1 MANLTVT
8 QGEKWI
14 GKLAIRLVGISCLAS
29 SFLEIIIQ
37 KNMDRQLSKREKKIA
52 KACID
57 KGLEAEFREGMENF
71 DVIIRDWREGK
82 FTSNREAYHQLYK
95 AIHTKNKAIS
105 GRYDGL
111 SGSHRFMAVAAIL
124 NDGYITED
132 DVKDFSEETKS
143 ALNNLLQFWKNI

>member
-1 MANLTVT
+1 
-8 QGEKWI
+8 
-14 GKLAIRLVGISCLAS
+14 
-29 SFLEIIIQ
+29 
-37 KNMDRQLSKREKKIA
+37 MDRQLSKRDKKIA

-82 FTSNREAYHQLYK
+82 FTSNREAYHQLDK
-95 AIHTKNKAIS
+95 AIHMKNKAIS
-105 GRYDGL
+105 RRYDRL
-111 SGSHRFMAVAAIL
+111 SGSHWFMAVAAIL
-124 NDGYITED
+124 NDGYITEE